1 MGKYNKIG
9 FVCIFLL
16 SSMLSG
22 CKGVEEEPVTIT
34 VIHAWGGMEA
44 DHVAMRDIYE
54 GFEKENS
61 DIRLQLISM
70 PTRKEMLWKVED
82 MIMVGDTP
90 DIIIFSGMG
99 QNQTYGFMV
108 DNDMALD
115 LMPYLEKDTEF
126 ANSISDANLEYWT
139 TDENH
144 LFTVTDVLSLSGG
157 YWYNEEIFQQAEIQK
172 IPETWEEFWTMCETL
187 RSWTEKQ
194 GLDILPL
201 QPSGEGYL
209 YFMDHILADL
219 GDNTSS
225 GIRGHK
231 ITAGKENLEYV
242 VNQLRQIYQF
252 STSESEGYTY
262 LDETS
267 LFNEGKVAVY
277 VNGVWGAPMISDN
290 ISAGYALLPSVSGT
304 SISCESACLG
314 YVLGN
319 SGNADREDAS
329 IRFLKY
335 MLSEPVQTRIVR
347 ETEQIPVNPQIEL
360 EDYADEKP
368 RMYQAASL
376 VMNADR
382 KIDVPDNLW
391 TASQK
396 TIFTGNILDV
406 LSGKQSEEEFV
417 EKLIGA
423 QNEEK

>member
-187 RSWTEKQ
+187 RFWTEKQ

-267 LFNEGKVAVY
+267 LFNEGKVAIY

-290 ISAGYALLPSVSGT
+290 INAGYALLPSVSGT

-347 ETEQIPVNPQIEL
+347 ETEQIDHI
-360 EDYADEKP
+360 Y
-368 RMYQAASL
+368 
-376 VMNADR
+376 
-382 KIDVPDNLW
+382 
-391 TASQK
+391 
-396 TIFTGNILDV
+396 
-406 LSGKQSEEEFV
+406 LS
-417 EKLIGA
+417 
-423 QNEEK
+423 

>member
-22 CKGVEEEPVTIT
+22 CKGVVEEPVTIT

-99 QNQTYGFMV
+99 QNQTYDFMV

-144 LFTVTDVLSLSGG
+144 LFTVADVLSLSGG

-209 YFMDHILADL
+209 YFMDHILADF

-319 SGNADREDAS
+319 SGNEDREDAS

-406 LSGKQSEEEFV
+406 LSGKQSEQEFV

>member
-1 MGKYNKIG
+1 MGKYKRIG
-9 FVCIFLL
+9 FACIFLL

-139 TDENH
+139 TGENH

-157 YWYNEEIFQQAEIQK
+157 YWYNKEIFQQAEIQK

-187 RSWTEKQ
+187 RSWTGKQ

-304 SISCESACLG
+304 SLSCESACLG

-319 SGNADREDAS
+319 SGNVDRENAS
-329 IRFLKY
+329 VRFLKY

-376 VMNADR
+376 VMSADR

-406 LSGKQSEEEFV
+406 LSGKQSEQEFV
-417 EKLIGA
+417 EELIGA